1 MLGVDIFFRTK
12 SPLLWPKSLLNYLIL
27 AAFQYLPF
35 LFSAFKVNELV
46 CVCFRFSRVN
56 TNSDHSAKL
65 SCSTTAVPTHYSK
78 EMMIQESYDG
88 PIEKTNGNA
97 SLWAIEHFIF
107 IIGSFLSCLWF
118 SEKRMSGFD
127 GCNGL
132 QQESKKKQSL

>member
-1 MLGVDIFFRTK
+1 MTIKYGDSFIKLYVISDAHPSYVCLRQMLGVDIFFRTK

-27 AAFQYLPF
+27 AVFQYLPF

-88 PIEKTNGNA
+88 PIEK
-97 SLWAIEHFIF
+97 SQW
-107 IIGSFLSCLWF
+107 
-118 SEKRMSGFD
+118 
-127 GCNGL
+127 
-132 QQESKKKQSL
+132 